1 MIRNKKVETRFSE
14 EELLYIDNKRGNS
27 MNRSE
32 YIRQCINGG
41 NSIDVKGIAQS
52 ICNIQNVVNKI
63 NSVGATQEDWTMLTS
78 EVNTLW
84 LYLN

>member
-1 MIRNKKVETRFSE
+1 MIRNKKVEVRFSE
-14 EELLYIDNKRGNS
+14 KELLNIDNKCGDS

-41 NSIDVKGIAQS
+41 NSIDVKGVAQS
-52 ICNIQNVVNKI
+52 IYNIQNVVNKI
-63 NSVGATQEDWTMLTS
+63 NSLGATQKDWTMLTS
-78 EVNTLW
+78 EVNSLW